1 MAEKLFI
8 QWCQVLPTYPVT
20 SHLLKVTYSKWLKVP
35 EKVSCYKVYFLTEI
49 FLFSRQKPANAILL
63 KFKWD
68 IFQLFSKNM
77 NFLKDSSFQ
86 NGFWWFCLT
95 GSNDAARLV
104 LWYKDSDPQPVYSFD
119 NRYTKPK
126 HWSQDPNFGSKA
138 FFRHSVEPAQ
148 MIISSVTLKDAG
160 IYKCRIDFKQSPTVT
175 NEVELKIIQESKKPV
190 IIGKSLSFIKMF
202 HNFAT
207 RWRWWHFSAFFTY

>member
-1 MAEKLFI
+1 MRHFSVIFKHHEFSERFKL
-8 QWCQVLPTYPVT
+8 
-20 SHLLKVTYSKWLKVP
+20 SKW
-35 EKVSCYKVYFLTEI
+35 FL
-49 FLFSRQKPANAILL
+49 
-63 KFKWD
+63 
-68 IFQLFSKNM
+68 M
-77 NFLKDSSFQ
+77 
-86 NGFWWFCLT
+86 LT

-207 RWRWWHFSAFFTY
+207 RWR

>member
-1 MAEKLFI
+1 M
-8 QWCQVLPTYPVT
+8 
-20 SHLLKVTYSKWLKVP
+20 
-35 EKVSCYKVYFLTEI
+35 
-49 FLFSRQKPANAILL
+49 
-63 KFKWD
+63 
-68 IFQLFSKNM
+68 
-77 NFLKDSSFQ
+77 
-86 NGFWWFCLT
+86 T

-190 IIGKSLSFIKMF
+190 IIGKSISITKMF
-202 HNFAT
+202 HNSVT
-207 RWRWWHFSAFFTY
+207 R

>member
-1 MAEKLFI
+1 M
-8 QWCQVLPTYPVT
+8 
-20 SHLLKVTYSKWLKVP
+20 
-35 EKVSCYKVYFLTEI
+35 
-49 FLFSRQKPANAILL
+49 
-63 KFKWD
+63 
-68 IFQLFSKNM
+68 
-77 NFLKDSSFQ
+77 
-86 NGFWWFCLT
+86 T

-190 IIGKSLSFIKMF
+190 IIGKALSFIKMF
-202 HNFAT
+202 HNFPPGGAADISV
-207 RWRWWHFSAFFTY
+207 HFSHTNFTLLLQTRMEVQLWALWDDLD

>member
-1 MAEKLFI
+1 M
-8 QWCQVLPTYPVT
+8 
-20 SHLLKVTYSKWLKVP
+20 
-35 EKVSCYKVYFLTEI
+35 
-49 FLFSRQKPANAILL
+49 
-63 KFKWD
+63 
-68 IFQLFSKNM
+68 
-77 NFLKDSSFQ
+77 
-86 NGFWWFCLT
+86 T

-138 FFRHSVEPAQ
+138 FFRHNVEPAQ

-190 IIGKSLSFIKMF
+190 IIGKALSFIKMF

-207 RWRWWHFSAFFTY
+207 RWR

>member
-1 MAEKLFI
+1 M
-8 QWCQVLPTYPVT
+8 
-20 SHLLKVTYSKWLKVP
+20 
-35 EKVSCYKVYFLTEI
+35 
-49 FLFSRQKPANAILL
+49 
-63 KFKWD
+63 
-68 IFQLFSKNM
+68 
-77 NFLKDSSFQ
+77 
-86 NGFWWFCLT
+86 T

-190 IIGKSLSFIKMF
+190 IIGKALSFIKMF
-202 HNFAT
+202 HNFPPGGAADISV
-207 RWRWWHFSAFFTY
+207 HFSHTNFTLLL